1 MSGDDPADG
10 PPAAAPGAAPEA
22 DDAGPDGEEGS
33 RRHTGASGEDGHGSS
48 GKNED
53 RGSDEESEDHRSD
66 RESEDRGSSGK
77 SEDRRSDRE
86 SDETGEDGAE
96 TASRRGV
103 ETAGRRLHPLSV
115 PYRAVTRALRPSTLL
130 IVVTA
135 VGPGSLDPQS
145 LTFIGLLLAGL
156 AATFA
161 YQYGYYRRFRFALT
175 DDTLDVAS
183 GVLSR
188 RSREIPLRRV
198 QNVDVGQNPLQRAMG
213 IAAVRI
219 ETAGGG
225 DTEAVLEYLG
235 REAAERLRD
244 DLRRAARRARANDGE
259 VEVGAEAGTADE
271 AEPGVDETVG
281 GEGESESEREEV
293 FALSRRSLAVVSL
306 FSFDAGAGVISS
318 VVGVLLSGGDPSNLV
333 GVGRVLADLPLGP
346 VETAVIG
353 VAAVGV
359 LAWLLSVVLTVARY
373 YGFRLVRVDEGLE
386 YERGLVQQYSGT
398 IPVEKVQTVSLRSDL
413 VHRRLGYLAVAVETA
428 GYSPG
433 SERSARQLA
442 VPLAPRAEALRV
454 ARSVEPFAVD
464 DDEDD
469 AEATFGLER
478 PPRRARR
485 RYVVR
490 FALAVLALTGLA
502 AVALGLLTARGV
514 GPGLAVDR
522 RLLAA
527 PLAAL
532 LLTPV
537 AAHRRWRSRGHAAG
551 PEHFLARTGYWRRV
565 TRVVPYYRV
574 QTVIE
579 SRTPFQRRRRLA
591 SVTADTA
598 SSASLLGGE
607 AVALDVDVGRA
618 VALRERLRTELDG
631 AIGARASDR
640 ERPEEARNADGDDPA
655 GGQTSG

>member
-10 PPAAAPGAAPEA
+10 PPAAAPETGRAAA
-22 DDAGPDGEEGS
+22 DGPDGEEGG
-33 RRHTGASGEDGHGSS
+33 RQHTGASGEDGHGS
-48 GKNED
+48 D
-53 RGSDEESEDHRSD
+53 HHGSDEESDGD
-66 RESEDRGSSGK
+66 GSSGK
-77 SEDRRSDRE
+77 SEDHGSDRE
-86 SDETGEDGAE
+86 SGGDGSDQGSDETGEDGTE

-103 ETAGRRLHPLSV
+103 ETAGRQLHPLSV
-115 PYRAVTRALRPSTLL
+115 PYRAVTRALRPSTILV
-130 IVVTA
+130 VVTA

-145 LTFIGLLLAGL
+145 LTFTGLLLAGL

-175 DDTLDVAS
+175 GDTLDVAS

-235 REAAERLRD
+235 RETAERLRD
-244 DLRRAARRARANDGE
+244 DLRRAARRARAVDGE
-259 VEVGAEAGTADE
+259 VETEAGTADG

-281 GEGESESEREEV
+281 GESESESESEREEV
-293 FALSRRSLAVVSL
+293 FTLSRRSLAVVSL
-306 FSFDAGAGVISS
+306 FSFDAGAGVVSS
-318 VVGVLLSGGDPSNLV
+318 VVGALLSGGDPSNLV

-386 YERGLVQQYSGT
+386 YERGLVQQHSGT
-398 IPVEKVQTVSLRSDL
+398 IPVEKVQTVSLRSNL

-442 VPLAPRAEALRV
+442 VPLAPRSEALRV

-464 DDEDD
+464 DDDD

-502 AVALGLLTARGV
+502 AVALGLLAARGV

-607 AVALDVDVGRA
+607 AVALDVDADRA
-618 VALRERLRTELDG
+618 VALRERLRTELDRV
-631 AIGARASDR
+631 IGARASDR
-640 ERPEEARNADGDDPA
+640 ERPEEARSADGDDPA
-655 GGQTSG
+655 DGQTSG

>member
-10 PPAAAPGAAPEA
+10 PPAAAPETSRAAADGPE
-22 DDAGPDGEEGS
+22 GGEDG
-33 RRHTGASGEDGHGSS
+33 RQHTGASGED
-48 GKNED
+48 
-53 RGSDEESEDHRSD
+53 DHESD
-66 RESEDRGSSGK
+66 RESDGHGGNGESDGDGTDGK
-77 SEDRRSDRE
+77 NRDHGTGRE

-96 TASRRGV
+96 TASRRDV

-115 PYRAVTRALRPSTLL
+115 PYRAVTRALRPSTIL

-145 LTFIGLLLAGL
+145 LTFTGLLLAGL

-235 REAAERLRD
+235 RETAERLRD
-244 DLRRAARRARANDGE
+244 DLRRAARRARTADGE
-259 VEVGAEAGTADE
+259 VEAEAESDDE
-271 AEPGVDETVG
+271 AEPGVDEAVG
-281 GEGESESEREEV
+281 GESESEREEV

-306 FSFDAGAGVISS
+306 FSFDAGAGVVSS
-318 VVGVLLSGGDPSNLV
+318 VVGALLSGGDPSNLV

-398 IPVEKVQTVSLRSDL
+398 IPVEKVQTVSLRSNL

-442 VPLAPRAEALRV
+442 VPLAPRSEALRV
-454 ARSVEPFAVD
+454 ARSVEPFVVD
-464 DDEDD
+464 DD

-502 AVALGLLTARGV
+502 AVALRLLSVAGV

-607 AVALDVDVGRA
+607 AVALDVDADRA
-618 VALRERLRTELDG
+618 VALRERLRTELDRV
-631 AIGARASDR
+631 IGARASDR
-640 ERPEEARNADGDDPA
+640 ERPEEARSADGDDPA
-655 GGQTSG
+655 DGQTSG